1 MSSTNRTRFVIVG
14 IGNAGIAV
22 LDRLVQSHPGMK
34 DLLVVNS
41 DPESLASSL
50 VTDRLTVPAGDPKEG
65 FLAIEEEFG
74 RVVAGASAVLLCGA
88 LGGETGTF
96 LVPAL
101 AVRAKADGIPVMAS
115 IGMPFTFEGRARRED
130 ASGALAKLREI
141 CDAVAVIDN
150 DRLSGGVPS
159 TAAVG
164 DAFAMADATLLS
176 SLLAIRGMLST
187 SGPVRI
193 TRADMTSVLGAHS
206 GITLFGFGEGFGG
219 NRLHEALE
227 SALKSP
233 LFQIPGKGLALRE
246 ARTLLLL
253 LSGPE
258 DLSFAEVQA
267 AVTEIERRAGEK
279 CQIRVGV
286 HATSPSGQHLEVYLM
301 GGTAGAAKEPV
312 PTPTPT
318 RSGSVQKT
326 EGAKPVAPSVNPATT
341 VAKPSKKQIT
351 PTKQTQ
357 GILELDNYQ
366 RGRFD
371 KSEPTIVAGED
382 LDVPTFLRKGVKIPL
397 LHGLKP

>member
-1 MSSTNRTRFVIVG
+1 MNPSNRNRFVIVG
-14 IGNAGIAV
+14 IGNAGTAV
-22 LDRLVQSHPGMK
+22 LDRLVRSHPGMK
-34 DLLVVNS
+34 DLLVVNN

-74 RVVAGASAVLLCGA
+74 RVVAGASAVILCGA

-115 IGMPFTFEGRARRED
+115 IGMPFTFEGRTRRED
-130 ASGALAKLREI
+130 ASHALTKLREI

-164 DAFAMADATLLS
+164 DAFAMADETLLS

-193 TRADMTSVLGAHS
+193 TRTDMISALGPQS
-206 GITLFGFGEGFGG
+206 GITLFGFGEGSGG

-227 SALKSP
+227 EALKSP
-233 LFQIPGKGLALRE
+233 LFQLPGKGQALRE

-267 AVTEIERRAGEK
+267 AVTEIERRAGDK
-279 CQIRVGV
+279 CQIKVGV
-286 HATSPSGQHLEVYLM
+286 HAVSPSGQPLGLYLV
-301 GGTAGAAKEPV
+301 GGMAGASKGAAATTSPARQTSVLKAEKSEPSAVTAANPV
-312 PTPTPT
+312 P
-318 RSGSVQKT
+318 
-326 EGAKPVAPSVNPATT
+326 
-341 VAKPSKKQIT
+341 KPSRKPTIQ
-351 PTKQTQ
+351 TKQTQ

-382 LDVPTFLRKGVKIPL
+382 LDVPTYLRKGIKIPL
-397 LHGLKP
+397 IQAQKP